1 MSQKAISTDRAPAAI
16 GPYSQAIIAG
26 DFMYISGQIPLDPA
40 TGELVERTIE
50 AQSTRVFENLKAIL
64 NEAGK
69 DFSNVVKAEVYL
81 DDMNDFKALNEI
93 YAQYFTS
100 DPKPARQAVEV
111 AKLPLGVMVEISLI
125 AYMG

>member
-1 MSQKAISTDRAPAAI
+1 MSLKAISTDQAPAAI

-50 AQSTRVFENLKAIL
+50 VQATRVFENLQAIL

-81 DDMNDFKALNEI
+81 DNMNDFKAVNTI
-93 YAQYFTS
+93 YAQYFTT

-111 AKLPLGVMVEISLI
+111 AKLPLEVLIEVSLI
-125 AYMG
+125 VFMG